1 MLLKPPQ
8 LSLSRFS
15 CAETDTE
22 IDTNTRRKNETETET
37 KPDHRAIRNWKKKQR
52 ETETEKQKAG
62 SDLRNAANGTPD
74 ERYLN
79 VEFIGN
85 WSIRLDSKRFAAE
98 NAEVEN
104 DLEKHLIEMGS
115 TQKRSMQ
122 SVWVFSKESLIIFN
136 ILLRSKRKKQILW
149 DWMCYWWI
157 EYETAADFSV
167 I

>member
-1 MLLKPPQ
+1 MSLDSTLHTFPLPLPHSTTPAIKMLLKPPQ

-37 KPDHRAIRNWKKKQR
+37 ETKPDHRAIRNRKKQR

-85 WSIRLDSKRFAAE
+85 
-98 NAEVEN
+98 
-104 DLEKHLIEMGS
+104 
-115 TQKRSMQ
+115 
-122 SVWVFSKESLIIFN
+122 
-136 ILLRSKRKKQILW
+136 
-149 DWMCYWWI
+149 
-157 EYETAADFSV
+157 
-167 I
+167 